1 MKKLSQSEKI
11 LKALKT
17 QGALTGMDIINMGI
31 LNYKG
36 RIHDLR
42 RQGYDISTKMI
53 KVGDAEVAE
62 YRLSKPVSVCGE
74 KPAPVRTNATG
85 QALLFEAERVLPVH

>member
-1 MKKLSQSEKI
+1 MKQQSQSEK
-11 LKALKT
+11 LLTALRT

-42 RQGYDISTKMI
+42 RRGYDISTRMI

-62 YRLSKPVSVCGE
+62 YRLSKPVSVCGS
-74 KPAPVRTNATG
+74 KPDPVRQDATG